1 MAECQKQTEVV
12 LYACDA
18 FCSLTNHEL
27 LWFLDI
33 KGPSTGGGLKPYM
46 QCRQLGGLCMAECQ
60 KYTEVVL
67 NACDA
72 FCSLTN

>member
-33 KGPSTGGGLKPYM
+33 KGPSTGGGLKHT
-46 QCRQLGGLCMAECQ
+46 CRQLGGLGMARSARSRLKLFCMHAMHF
-60 KYTEVVL
+60 
-67 NACDA
+67 AA
-72 FCSLTN
+72 